1 MADLYL
7 QKLQLVSEGQ
17 ELSFVMGQKR
27 TCYKGVY
34 PFKIFP
40 QKGLQEL
47 SFAPVTVLYGGN
59 GSGKTTLLNILA
71 EKLGLTRHSA
81 FSGSA
86 FFGEYTAMCRVQRR
100 GIPRDS
106 QILTSDDVSDYLLNL
121 RALSDGID
129 TRRERLLEEYSD
141 RKWRDLRFT
150 SLDDYDLWKEG
161 YDAKRRTSSRF
172 VNDRLMKNPDMRSN
186 GETAMNYYTQRITEN
201 ALYLIDEPENSLS
214 AAFQRELAGFL
225 ADSARF
231 FGCQFVISTHSPFLL
246 AIPGASVYDLDSHP
260 VRVRPW
266 TELENVRVYFSFF
279 QEHENEL
286 KQI

>member
-81 FSGSA
+81 FSGST
-86 FFGEYTAMCRVQRR
+86 FFGEYTAMCRVQQS

-129 TRRERLLEEYSD
+129 TRRERLLEDYFD

-150 SLDDYDLWKEG
+150 SLDDYDQWKEG

-246 AIPGASVYDLDSHP
+246 AIPGAVVYDLDSRP

-279 QEHENEL
+279 REHENEF
-286 KQI
+286 KQV

>member
-40 QKGLQEL
+40 KKGLQEL
-47 SFAPVTVLYGGN
+47 SFAPVTILYGGN

-231 FGCQFVISTHSPFLL
+231 FGC
-246 AIPGASVYDLDSHP
+246 
-260 VRVRPW
+260 
-266 TELENVRVYFSFF
+266 
-279 QEHENEL
+279 
-286 KQI
+286 

>member
-40 QKGLQEL
+40 KKGLQEL
-47 SFAPVTVLYGGN
+47 SFAPVTILYGGN

-71 EKLGLTRHSA
+71 EKLGLIRHSA

-86 FFGEYTAMCRVQRR
+86 FFGEYPAMCRVQQR

-266 TELENVRVYFSFF
+266 IELENVRVYFSFF

>member
-40 QKGLQEL
+40 KKGLQEL
-47 SFAPVTVLYGGN
+47 SFAPVTILYGGN

-86 FFGEYTAMCRVQRR
+86 FFGEYTAMCRVQQS
-100 GIPRDS
+100 GIPLDS

-150 SLDDYDLWKEG
+150 SLDDYDQWKEG

-246 AIPGASVYDLDSHP
+246 AIPGASVYDLDSRP

-279 QEHENEL
+279 RKHENEL

>member
-40 QKGLQEL
+40 KKGLQEL
-47 SFAPVTVLYGGN
+47 SFAPVTILYGGN

-150 SLDDYDLWKEG
+150 SLDDYDQWKEG

>member
-86 FFGEYTAMCRVQRR
+86 FFGEYTSMCRVQQS

-150 SLDDYDLWKEG
+150 SLDDYDQWKEG

-246 AIPGASVYDLDSHP
+246 AIPGAVVYDLDSRP

-266 TELENVRVYFSFF
+266 TELENMRVYFSFF
-279 QEHENEL
+279 RKHENEF
-286 KQI
+286 KQV

>member
-40 QKGLQEL
+40 KKGLQEL
-47 SFAPVTVLYGGN
+47 SFAPVTILYGGN

-81 FSGSA
+81 FSGST

>member
-81 FSGSA
+81 FSGST
-86 FFGEYTAMCRVQRR
+86 FFGEYTAMCRVQQS
-100 GIPRDS
+100 GFPRDS

-129 TRRERLLEEYSD
+129 TRRERLLEDYFD

-150 SLDDYDLWKEG
+150 SLDDYDQWKEG

-172 VNDRLMKNPDMRSN
+172 VNDRLMKNPDMGSN

-214 AAFQRELAGFL
+214 AAFQQELAGFL

-246 AIPGASVYDLDSHP
+246 AIPGAVVYDLDSRP

-279 QEHENEL
+279 REHENEF

>member
-47 SFAPVTVLYGGN
+47 SFAPVTVLYGGH

>member
-34 PFKIFP
+34 PFKIFS

-47 SFAPVTVLYGGN
+47 SFAPVTILYGGN

-71 EKLGLTRHSA
+71 EKLGLIRHSA

-86 FFGEYTAMCRVQRR
+86 FFGEYTAMCRVQQS
-100 GIPRDS
+100 GIPLDS

-246 AIPGASVYDLDSHP
+246 AIPGASVYDLDSRP

>member
-40 QKGLQEL
+40 KKGLQEL
-47 SFAPVTVLYGGN
+47 SFAPVTILYGGN

>member
-40 QKGLQEL
+40 KKGLQEL
-47 SFAPVTVLYGGN
+47 SFAPVTILYGGN

-266 TELENVRVYFSFF
+266 IELENVRVYFSFF
-279 QEHENEL
+279 REHENEL

>member
-40 QKGLQEL
+40 KKGLQEL
-47 SFAPVTVLYGGN
+47 SFAPVTILYGGN

-129 TRRERLLEEYSD
+129 TRRERLLEDYFD

-150 SLDDYDLWKEG
+150 SLDDYDQWKEG

-279 QEHENEL
+279 REHENEF

>member
-40 QKGLQEL
+40 KKGLQEL
-47 SFAPVTVLYGGN
+47 SFAPVTILYGGN

-266 TELENVRVYFSFF
+266 IELENVRVYFSFF

>member
-40 QKGLQEL
+40 KKGLQEL
-47 SFAPVTVLYGGN
+47 SFAPVTILYGGN

-71 EKLGLTRHSA
+71 EKLGLIRHSA

-86 FFGEYTAMCRVQRR
+86 FFGEYTAMCRVQQRD
-100 GIPRDS
+100 IPRDS

-266 TELENVRVYFSFF
+266 IELENVRVYFSFF

>member
-47 SFAPVTVLYGGN
+47 SFAPVTILYGGN

-71 EKLGLTRHSA
+71 EKLGLIRHSA

-86 FFGEYTAMCRVQRR
+86 FFGEYTAMCRVQQS
-100 GIPRDS
+100 GIPLDS

-150 SLDDYDLWKEG
+150 SLDDYDQWKEG

-214 AAFQRELAGFL
+214 AAFQQELAGFL

-246 AIPGASVYDLDSHP
+246 AIPGAMVYDLDSRP
-260 VRVRPW
+260 VRVRSW

-279 QEHENEL
+279 REHENEF